1 MAPVRP
7 HFLLC
12 VGGWLSTS
20 MSAPVLWLKDV
31 FAEIWYAVLLRMR
44 TSMGV
49 FVVQVLA
56 TG

>member
-44 TSMGV
+44 IAMGV
-49 FVVQVLA
+49 FVVQGLA

>member
-1 MAPVRP
+1 
-7 HFLLC
+7 
-12 VGGWLSTS
+12 

-44 TSMGV
+44 IAMGV
-49 FVVQVLA
+49 FVVQGLA